1 MTKIHG
7 GSIVKKLSYT
17 IQVIQPYERCYC
29 KLLIRVATNV
39 QSSRWT
45 IYIRLT
51 YTYKIQ
57 RCFDLNRSA
66 MFDIECARI
75 SRYTLNRRMGKLEET
90 FYVVCCSYIC
100 CSYYVQ
106 FRDAITKIGIC
117 FEICII
123 CIRYCT
129 NVCFISTARVYYNK
143 QLSESEIFVLLL
155 LGID

>member
-1 MTKIHG
+1 MTKIHC

-51 YTYKIQ
+51 YTYKTQ

-75 SRYTLNRRMGKLEET
+75 SSRYAESENGKIRRNIL
-90 FYVVCCSYIC
+90 CCVLFLCMLLILRSK
-100 CSYYVQ
+100 

-143 QLSESEIFVLLL
+143 QLSESEIFFVVARN
-155 LGID
+155 